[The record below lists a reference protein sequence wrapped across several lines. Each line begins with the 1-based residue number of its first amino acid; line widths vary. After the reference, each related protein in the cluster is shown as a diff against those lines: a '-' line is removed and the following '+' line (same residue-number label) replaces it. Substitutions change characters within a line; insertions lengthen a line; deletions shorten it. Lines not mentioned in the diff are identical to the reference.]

1 MAPGADH
8 SRQEFWDENGKPF
21 LKEYVGSG
29 KLEGKKALIT
39 GGDSV
44 WLPGPMA
51 LEAVTANWF
60 M

>member
-1 MAPGADH
+1 MVPGADH
-8 SRQEFWDENGKPF
+8 SRQEFLDENGKPF

-44 WLPGPMA
+44 WLHVAPKV
-51 LEAVTANWF
+51 LTANCF

>member
-1 MAPGADH
+1 MEPAADH
-8 SRQEFWDENGKPF
+8 SKQEFWDKDGNPY

-44 WLPGPMA
+44 SLSTSFVSDLTVG
-51 LEAVTANWF
+51 
-60 M
+60 